1 MGALCSSGVAMDEDE
16 QRELEWLRWELQE
29 VGEGGEPPAEE
40 EQQQHEP
47 CYHNST
53 ANNTGYPQHP
63 LHPPL
68 PPSAHQQPAFPPFLP
83 RHTAPCS
90 APGGENG
97 TFPVYCAR
105 DAPGVPIAAPVA
117 AHGFVPPLSN
127 PFDRRGT
134 EERAEQRS
142 VRSPLPSSDVRQAAL
157 PRFHP

>member
-1 MGALCSSGVAMDEDE
+1 MDEDE

-29 VGEGGEPPAEE
+29 VGEDGGPPAE

-47 CYHNST
+47 SYHNST
-53 ANNTGYPQHP
+53 PNNTGYPQHF

-68 PPSAHQQPAFPPFLP
+68 PPSAHQQPAFPPFLSP
-83 RHTAPCS
+83 HTAPRS
-90 APGGENG
+90 PPGGENG